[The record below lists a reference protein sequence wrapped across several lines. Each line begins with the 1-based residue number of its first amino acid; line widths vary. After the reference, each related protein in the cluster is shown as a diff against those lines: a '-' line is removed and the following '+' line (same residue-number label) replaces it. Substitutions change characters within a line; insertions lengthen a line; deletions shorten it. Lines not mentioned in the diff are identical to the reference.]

1 MLVEESAD
9 TLWCW
14 TSPAITYATPSQ
26 LANIWWCRD
35 YEPYC
40 HAIQF
45 SHLSCFSLQLCS
57 SVFAD
62 IAELLIH
69 GQSTQ
74 CTFFSFFPQICDATM
89 LALVAVIKLSYTFFF
104 RFVKYSITISSS
116 SCVIALPEECLSGQ
130 LWYLLTQMSLHTSQ
144 GYLFLQQWARWHP
157 VTIIQSRRSKKPE
170 LTKAKSCNILPK
182 VSAPLPSH
190 AYEFE
195 WHPILNPSKADSLQ
209 L

>member
-1 MLVEESAD
+1 MVLNVPCNYICHTIPVSKYLMVQRLWTLLSCNTVLTFIMFQFAVVLVCVCRHRWIVNSWPKHPVYLFFFFSPN
-9 TLWCW
+9 LWCY
-14 TSPAITYATPSQ
+14 YAC
-26 LANIWWCRD
+26 IG
-35 YEPYC
+35 
-40 HAIQF
+40 
-45 SHLSCFSLQLCS
+45 CS
-57 SVFAD
+57 YQ
-62 IAELLIH
+62 IIIH
-69 GQSTQ
+69 
-74 CTFFSFFPQICDATM
+74 
-89 LALVAVIKLSYTFFF
+89 FFF
-104 RFVKYSITISSS
+104 RFVKYSITISS

>member
-1 MLVEESAD
+1 MVLNVP
-9 TLWCW
+9 CNYICH
-14 TSPAITYATPSQ
+14 TSPVSKYLMVQRLWT
-26 LANIWWCRD
+26 L
-35 YEPYC
+35 
-40 HAIQF
+40 
-45 SHLSCFSLQLCS
+45 LSCNTVLTFIMFQFAVVLVCVCRHRWIVNSWPKHPVYLFFLFFPKSVMLLCLHWLQLS
-57 SVFAD
+57 NYHT
-62 IAELLIH
+62 L
-69 GQSTQ
+69 
-74 CTFFSFFPQICDATM
+74 
-89 LALVAVIKLSYTFFF
+89 FF
-104 RFVKYSITISSS
+104 RLVKYSIPLISITISS

-144 GYLFLQQWARWHP
+144 GYLLLQQWARWHP

-182 VSAPLPSH
+182 VFAPLPSH